1 MIGNPFKAA
10 WAAVTGW
17 RVKKTDGKTEVE
29 VKAGAVAPAAGY
41 KNAGYFVNW
50 LVFVHVAT
58 LLFISTNTSQGYL
71 WTKLPACTDSSS
83 AANPRSLRLCQPQ
96 ARWLCVS
103 SPLLTCTSSTPFIT
117 TQLTPH
123 PSFLSDTYSDLEK
136 HYPEDSW
143 NAPGTNLFGCA
154 KQLYLLK
161 KKNRGMKVLLSIG
174 GWTYSSN
181 FAAAASTPTT
191 RALFASTSVELVKD
205 LGFDGLDIDWEYP
218 ANATEAQNYV
228 LLLKAIREALD
239 AYANANAKGYKF
251 QLTIA
256 APAGPDKYNVLKMKD
271 MDAYLD
277 AWHLM
282 AYDFAGSWSTV
293 SGHDANLYPSKTS
306 PESTPYST
314 DKAVGD
320 YIKAGV
326 PAAKLVIGVPLYGR
340 SFASTDGMG
349 KKFSGV
355 GGGSWENGVWD
366 YKVLPKAG
374 ATVKI
379 DDDAKARYS
388 YDPATKELISF
399 DTVEDAK
406 TKAEYVKTKGLGG
419 AMYWETSADRAG
431 DQSLIGTFSGSFGAL
446 EKSQNLL
453 SYPKSKYA
461 NLVAGMPEPAG
472 K

>member
-1 MIGNPFKAA
+1 MTIGGSFKAA

-17 RVKKTDGKTEVE
+17 RGKKTPTPTNPNAATV
-29 VKAGAVAPAAGY
+29 VKAGVTTPAPTPTY
-41 KNAGYFVNW
+41 KSAGYFVNW
-50 LVFVHVAT
+50 AIYGRNFQPDQ
-58 LLFISTNTSQGYL
+58 IQ
-71 WTKLPACTDSSS
+71 
-83 AANPRSLRLCQPQ
+83 AA
-96 ARWLCVS
+96 
-103 SPLLTCTSSTPFIT
+103 
-117 TQLTPH
+117 QLTHVLYAFANLKPDGTV
-123 PSFLSDTYSDLEK
+123 FLSDTYSDLEK
-136 HYPEDSW
+136 HYPTDSW

-161 KKNRGMKVLLSIG
+161 KKNRSMKVLLSIG

-181 FAAAASTPTT
+181 FAAASATPTT

-205 LGFDGLDIDWEYP
+205 LGMDGLDIDWEYP
-218 ANATEAQNYV
+218 ANATDAQNYV

-239 AYANANAKGYKF
+239 AYANDNAKGYKF

-277 AWHLM
+277 AWHIM

-293 SGHDANLYPSKTS
+293 SGHDANLYTSKAL
-306 PESTPYST
+306 PGSTPYSI
-314 DKAVGD
+314 DKAVTD
-320 YIKAGV
+320 YIAAGV
-326 PAAKLVIGVPLYGR
+326 PAVKLIIGVPLYGR
-340 SFASTDGMG
+340 SFEATEGMG

-366 YKVLPKAG
+366 YKALPKAG
-374 ATVKI
+374 ATVQV
-379 DDDAKARYS
+379 DNEAKARYS

-419 AMYWETSADRAG
+419 AMYWETSADKAG
-431 DQSLIGTFSGSFGAL
+431 DQSLIGTFVGGFGGL

-461 NLVAGMPEPAG
+461 NLVAGMPDTAPA

>member
-1 MIGNPFKAA
+1 MTIGGSFKAA

-17 RVKKTDGKTEVE
+17 RGKKTEGAAEGK
-29 VKAGAVAPAAGY
+29 ADAAAAAPAAVAY

-50 LVFVHVAT
+50 AIYGRNF
-58 LLFISTNTSQGYL
+58 Q
-71 WTKLPACTDSSS
+71 PAQLQ
-83 AANPRSLRLCQPQ
+83 AA
-96 ARWLCVS
+96 
-103 SPLLTCTSSTPFIT
+103 
-117 TQLTPH
+117 QLTHVLYAFANLRPDG
-123 PSFLSDTYSDLEK
+123 SVFLSDTYADLEK

-143 NAPGTNLFGCA
+143 NEPGTNLFGCA
-154 KQLYLLK
+154 KQIYLLK
-161 KKNRGMKVLLSIG
+161 KKHRSMKVLLSIG

-191 RALFASTSVELVKD
+191 RALFVSTAVEIVKD

-218 ANATEAQNYV
+218 TNETEAKNYV
-228 LLLKAIREALD
+228 LLLKACREGLD

-256 APAGPDKYNVLKMKD
+256 APAGPDKYNILKMKE

-282 AYDFAGSWSTV
+282 AYDYAGSWSTV
-293 SGHDANLYPSKTS
+293 AGHDANLYPSKTV
-306 PESTPYST
+306 PEGTPYST
-314 DKAVGD
+314 DKAVVD

-326 PAAKLVIGVPLYGR
+326 PAAKIIIGVPLYGR
-340 SFASTDGMG
+340 SFQATEGMG
-349 KKFSGV
+349 KKFSGI
-355 GGGSWENGVWD
+355 GEGSWENGVWD

-379 DDDAKARYS
+379 DNDAKARYS

-431 DQSLIGTFSGSFGAL
+431 DKSLIGTFAGSFATL
-446 EKSQNLL
+446 DKSQNLL

-461 NLVAGMPEPAG
+461 NMVAGMPS
-472 K
+472 

>member
-1 MIGNPFKAA
+1 MTIGGSFKAA
-10 WAAVTGW
+10 WAAMTGW
-17 RVKKTDGKTEVE
+17 RAKKTDGKATE
-29 VKAGAVAPAAGY
+29 VKADDTAVVQAAGF

-50 LVFVHVAT
+50 AIYGRNF
-58 LLFISTNTSQGYL
+58 Q
-71 WTKLPACTDSSS
+71 PA
-83 AANPRSLRLCQPQ
+83 QIQ
-96 ARWLCVS
+96 AE
-103 SPLLTCTSSTPFIT
+103 
-117 TQLTPH
+117 QLTHVLYAFANLRPDG
-123 PSFLSDTYSDLEK
+123 SVFLSDTYADLEK
-136 HYPEDSW
+136 HYPDDSW
-143 NAPGTNLFGCA
+143 NETGTNLYGCG
-154 KQLYLLK
+154 KQIYLLK
-161 KKNRGMKVLLSIG
+161 KKHRAMKVLLSIG

-191 RALFASTSVELVKD
+191 RALFASTSVTLLKD

-218 ANATEAQNYV
+218 TNDTEAQNYV
-228 LLLKAIREALD
+228 LLLKAVREALD
-239 AYANANAKGYKF
+239 AYANENAKGYKF

-256 APAGPDKYNVLKMKD
+256 APAGPDKYNILKMKE

-282 AYDFAGSWSTV
+282 AYDYAGSWSTV
-293 SGHDANLYPSKTS
+293 AGHDANLYPSKTI

-320 YIKAGV
+320 YIKGGV

-340 SFASTDGMG
+340 SFAATEGMG

-366 YKVLPKAG
+366 YKALPKAG
-374 ATVKI
+374 ATVKM

-388 YDPATKELISF
+388 YDPANKELISF

-406 TKAEYVKTKGLGG
+406 TKAEYVKSKGLGG

-431 DQSLIGTFSGSFGAL
+431 EQSLIGTFAGSFGEL
-446 EKSQNLL
+446 DKSENLL

-461 NLVAGMPEPAG
+461 NLVAGMP